1 MDKEYTQDMDENEE
15 STFVLTDEEGN
26 EYPFTLLDFVD
37 YEDNMYVVLAPA
49 DSDPESE
56 EDLELVVMQVIMT
69 DEGPSFEMFD
79 DDELAEAV
87 LDKFISSLDEAEE

>member
-1 MDKEYTQDMDENEE
+1 MENEYKEDLNENDE
-15 STFVLTDEEGN
+15 STFILTDEEGN
-26 EYPFTLLDFVD
+26 EYPFSLLDFVD
-37 YEDNMYVVLAPA
+37 YNDDMYVVLAPA

-56 EDLELVVMQVIMT
+56 EDLELVVMQVAMT

-87 LDKFISSLDEAEE
+87 LDKFISSLDEAED

>member
-26 EYPFTLLDFVD
+26 EYPFSLLDFVD
-37 YEDNMYVVLAPA
+37 YEDDMYVVLAPA

-69 DEGPSFEMFD
+69 DECPSFEMFD

>member
-26 EYPFTLLDFVD
+26 EYPFSLLDFVD
-37 YEDNMYVVLAPA
+37 YEDDMYVVLAPA

-56 EDLELVVMQVIMT
+56 EDLELVVMQVVMT
-69 DEGPSFEMFD
+69 DEGPSFEMFE
-79 DDELAEAV
+79 DDEIAEAV
-87 LDKFISSLDEAEE
+87 LEKFISSLDEAEE

>member
-26 EYPFTLLDFVD
+26 EYPFSLLDFVD
-37 YEDNMYVVLAPA
+37 YEDDMYVVLAPA

-56 EDLELVVMQVIMT
+56 EDLELVVMQVVMT
-69 DEGPSFEMFD
+69 DDGPSFEMFED
-79 DDELAEAV
+79 DALAEAV

>member
-1 MDKEYTQDMDENEE
+1 MDNEYKDELEENEE
-15 STFVLTDEEGN
+15 STFILTDEEGN
-26 EYPFTLLDFVD
+26 EYPFSLLDFVD
-37 YEDNMYVVLAPA
+37 YEDDMYVVLAPA

-56 EDLELVVMQVIMT
+56 EDLELVVMQVTMT

-87 LDKFISSLDEAEE
+87 LEKFISSLGDAE

>member
-26 EYPFTLLDFVD
+26 EYPFSLLDFVD

-56 EDLELVVMQVIMT
+56 EDLELVVMQVVMT
-69 DEGPSFEMFD
+69 DEGPSFEMFE

>member
-26 EYPFTLLDFVD
+26 EYPFSLLDFVD
-37 YEDNMYVVLAPA
+37 YEDDMYVVLAPA

-56 EDLELVVMQVIMT
+56 EDLERVVMQVVMT
-69 DEGPSFEMFD
+69 DEGPSFEMFE
-79 DDELAEAV
+79 DDEIAEAV
-87 LDKFISSLDEAEE
+87 LEKFISSLDEAE

>member
-37 YEDNMYVVLAPA
+37 YEEDMYVVLAPA

-56 EDLELVVMQVIMT
+56 EDLELVVMQVVMT
-69 DEGPSFEMFD
+69 DDGPSFEMFE

>member
-26 EYPFTLLDFVD
+26 EYPFSLLDFVD
-37 YEDNMYVVLAPA
+37 YEDDMYVVLAPA

-69 DEGPSFEMFD
+69 DDGPSFEMFD